1 MSWTGRQIHRV
12 IIFDISMV
20 HFAPKKNYNLNC
32 ILSCAQILQRFSSLT
47 ISSTQV
53 SVIKDPEST
62 EWISRLQGLT
72 KQETQ
77 GERNK
82 EFIFGTS
89 CIRNLKVFWRDSY
102 KVYWSSTCY
111 LDRPIWALYEKEKLL
126 MTENM
131 KTNSHSLQL

>member
-1 MSWTGRQIHRV
+1 MLLLQSNNPTFRRTNCKMTCLFLQKAYVLARYVIDGRQIHRV

-20 HFAPKKNYNLNC
+20 HFAPKKKNNYLNC

-47 ISSTQV
+47 ISSIRV

-77 GERNK
+77 GKRNK

-89 CIRNLKVFWRDSY
+89 CIRNVEGILGG
-102 KVYWSSTCY
+102 
-111 LDRPIWALYEKEKLL
+111 
-126 MTENM
+126 
-131 KTNSHSLQL
+131 